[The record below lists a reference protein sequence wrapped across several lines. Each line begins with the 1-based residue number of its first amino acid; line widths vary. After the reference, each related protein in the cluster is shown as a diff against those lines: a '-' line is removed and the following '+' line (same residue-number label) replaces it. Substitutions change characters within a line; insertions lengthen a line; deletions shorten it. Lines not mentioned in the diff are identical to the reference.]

1 MKRKAF
7 YGAAVCLFAVAAS
20 LSTGCAVMM
29 KGGKSKRFSVVTDP
43 PAAEVYLDGNLSGTT
58 PCELALT
65 LKKNHLIEF
74 RKESFENETILVSKH
89 RGANWVIADIALG
102 IPAVTLMYGLFH
114 GGRDF
119 DYWSFVFWIFE
130 GVPALVDAN
139 TGAWNHFDRNKL
151 EVTLKKE
158 K

>member
-43 PAAEVYLDGNLSGTT
+43 SAAEVYLDGNLSGTT

-102 IPAVTLMYGLFH
+102 IPATFLIDKKKIIRYTF
-114 GGRDF
+114 R
-119 DYWSFVFWIFE
+119 
-130 GVPALVDAN
+130 GVPPDQLVFQR
-139 TGAWNHFDRNKL
+139 HVEEL
-151 EVTLKKE
+151 LSE
-158 K
+158 